1 VPPTHTILLVED
13 FEPYRSLI
21 VSLLDRNSSLYLLYE
36 ASDGLEAVAKAQ
48 ELRPDVVL
56 MDIGLPKLNGLEAA
70 RRIREVAPSCKIL
83 FLTQETDAE
92 LAREALRSGAYG
104 YIGKQHAETELLE
117 ALAAILQGN
126 RFMSKELICT

>member
-1 VPPTHTILLVED
+1 VTSTHTILLVDD

-21 VSLLDRNSSLYLLYE
+21 ASILDRNSSLYLLCE
-36 ASDGLEAVAKAQ
+36 ASDGLEAVEKAR
-48 ELRPDVVL
+48 EVRPDVVL

-92 LAREALRSGAYG
+92 LAREALGSGAYG
-104 YIGKQHAETELLE
+104 YITKRHAETELLE
-117 ALAAILQGN
+117 GLAAILQGN
-126 RFMSKELICT
+126 RFMSKELICS